1 MTWVSLNLWADE
13 EKRILTCL
21 TEALQQLIVKRIVN
35 STDEEKTI
43 TGKLRPILRNI
54 RKLKGLAWTLQFEV
68 SSFEQDDD
76 SEPIARPDI
85 RFTFNDPEYN
95 QCDYDVECKLVRVN
109 RLEADTDYCYNYVRK
124 GVLRYQ
130 SGRYAQSFPP
140 MGAMLGYVQEGKF
153 LPLLE
158 TINEKARYQKL
169 DVIKINGAFK
179 EGGVSYLTQH
189 LQRSADGFV
198 LSHLWADFRQS
209 VA

>member
-76 SEPIARPDI
+76 SEPIARPDM
-85 RFTFNDPEYN
+85 RFTFNDPQYN
-95 QCDYDVECKLVRVN
+95 QYDYDVECKLVRVN
-109 RLEADTDYCYNYVRK
+109 RPDANTDYCYNYVRK

-130 SGRYAQSFPP
+130 FGRYAQSSPP
-140 MGAMLGYVQEGKF
+140 MGTMLGYIQEGK
-153 LPLLE
+153 LLSLFE

-169 DVIKINGAFK
+169 DAIKINGTFK
-179 EGGVSYLTQH
+179 ESGVSYLTQH
-189 LQRSADGFV
+189 LQRSADAFV

>member
-1 MTWVSLNLWADE
+1 MTWVSLNLWAEE

-21 TEALQQLIVKRIVN
+21 TEALQQLIIKQIVN

-95 QCDYDVECKLVRVN
+95 QYDYDVECKLVRVK
-109 RLEADTDYCYNYVRK
+109 RSDADTDYCYNYVRK
-124 GVLRYQ
+124 GVLRYK
-130 SGRYAQSFPP
+130 SGKYAQSSPP
-140 MGAMLGYVQEGKF
+140 MGTMLGYVQEGEF
-153 LPLLE
+153 LALFE
-158 TINEKARYQKL
+158 IINEKAQYQELEEIKL
-169 DVIKINGAFK
+169 KGAFTNR
-179 EGGVSYLTQH
+179 GVSYLAQY
-189 LQRSADGFV
+189 LRRDSDNFV
-198 LSHLWADFRQS
+198 LAHLWADLR
-209 VA
+209 